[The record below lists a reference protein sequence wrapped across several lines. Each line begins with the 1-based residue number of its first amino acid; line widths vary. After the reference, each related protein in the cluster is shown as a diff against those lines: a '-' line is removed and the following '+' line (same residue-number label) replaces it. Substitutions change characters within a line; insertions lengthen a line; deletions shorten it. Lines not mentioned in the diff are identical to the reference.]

1 MSLELGFDPGYGVYS
16 TWEEYR
22 AVWELHR
29 ARFMTRF
36 DWGIRP
42 QAWWDFEAPKRRVQQ
57 PREYEYE
64 KATLWE
70 NGLLTPAEIV
80 QLEKHWREHF
90 DRANEPG
97 WYGHCIGHAKKGDT
111 FATWLHGEDGRR
123 AHYKWAGIPH
133 ALIKKWTAHKRRAKT
148 IRKLEEPTVEPARQ
162 ETILEAPP
170 TPAVPPVAPA
180 PPEAPPEQPPKR
192 PLPPPLI
199 GDHDAPIDRQP
210 DARGAAGGAL
220 RAVGSARRL
229 PRAAGGRTTGQGS
242 R

>member
-1 MSLELGFDPGYGVYS
+1 MSLELGFDPGYGAYS

-42 QAWWDFEAPKRRVQQ
+42 QAWWDLEAPKLGVQQ

-90 DRANEPG
+90 DHANEPG

-170 TPAVPPVAPA
+170 MPAVPPVAPA

-199 GDHDAPIDRQP
+199 G
-210 DARGAAGGAL
+210 
-220 RAVGSARRL
+220 
-229 PRAAGGRTTGQGS
+229 
-242 R
+242 

>member
-1 MSLELGFDPGYGVYS
+1 MSLEHGFDPGYGAYS

-42 QAWWDFEAPKRRVQQ
+42 QAWWDFEAPKLGVQQ

-90 DRANEPG
+90 DHANEPG

-148 IRKLEEPTVEPARQ
+148 IRKLEEPTVEPSAN
-162 ETILEAPP
+162 AC
-170 TPAVPPVAPA
+170 
-180 PPEAPPEQPPKR
+180 
-192 PLPPPLI
+192 
-199 GDHDAPIDRQP
+199 DATGGAGA
-210 DARGAAGGAL
+210 ARGA
-220 RAVGSARRL
+220 
-229 PRAAGGRTTGQGS
+229 P
-242 R
+242 

>member
-1 MSLELGFDPGYGVYS
+1 MSLELGFDPGYGAYS

-42 QAWWDFEAPKRRVQQ
+42 QAWWDFEAPKLGVQQ

-90 DRANEPG
+90 DHANEPG

-162 ETILEAPP
+162 ETIQEAPP
-170 TPAVPPVAPA
+170 TPAVPPVQ
-180 PPEAPPEQPPKR
+180 PEAPPEQPPKR

-199 GDHDAPIDRQP
+199 G
-210 DARGAAGGAL
+210 
-220 RAVGSARRL
+220 
-229 PRAAGGRTTGQGS
+229 
-242 R
+242 

>member
-1 MSLELGFDPGYGVYS
+1 MSLELGFDPGYGAYS

-29 ARFMTRF
+29 ARFMMRF

>member
-1 MSLELGFDPGYGVYS
+1 MSLELGFDPGYGAYS

-42 QAWWDFEAPKRRVQQ
+42 QAWWDFEAPKLGVQQ

-90 DRANEPG
+90 DHANEPG

-170 TPAVPPVAPA
+170 TPAVPPVQ
-180 PPEAPPEQPPKR
+180 PEAPPEQPPKR

-199 GDHDAPIDRQP
+199 G
-210 DARGAAGGAL
+210 
-220 RAVGSARRL
+220 
-229 PRAAGGRTTGQGS
+229 
-242 R
+242 

>member
-1 MSLELGFDPGYGVYS
+1 MSLELGFDPGYGAYS

-42 QAWWDFEAPKRRVQQ
+42 QAWWDFEAPKLGVQQ

-90 DRANEPG
+90 DHANEPG

-148 IRKLEEPTVEPARQ
+148 IRKLEEPTVEPSAN
-162 ETILEAPP
+162 AC
-170 TPAVPPVAPA
+170 
-180 PPEAPPEQPPKR
+180 
-192 PLPPPLI
+192 
-199 GDHDAPIDRQP
+199 DATGGAGA
-210 DARGAAGGAL
+210 ARGA
-220 RAVGSARRL
+220 
-229 PRAAGGRTTGQGS
+229 P
-242 R
+242 